1 MQNVNGQMKHKRV
14 SYRHNQTREVIKMLG
29 IFKHAARNRKEQ
41 ILQEVVFVLEWLIVG
56 GGMLKLVS
64 FGLDVLGVK

>member
-1 MQNVNGQMKHKRV
+1 
-14 SYRHNQTREVIKMLG
+14 MLG

-41 ILQEVVFVLEWLIVG
+41 ILQEVVFVVEWLIIG

-64 FGLDVLGVK
+64 FGLDLLGVK

>member
-1 MQNVNGQMKHKRV
+1 
-14 SYRHNQTREVIKMLG
+14 MLG

-56 GGMLKLVS
+56 GVMLKLVS
-64 FGLDVLGVK
+64 FGLDLLGVK

>member
-1 MQNVNGQMKHKRV
+1 
-14 SYRHNQTREVIKMLG
+14 MLG
-29 IFKHAARNRKEQ
+29 IFKRKPQNKIEEIIQ
-41 ILQEVVFVLEWLIVG
+41 SVVFIIEWLIVG